1 MDDTNKPATLDEV
14 VRDTPT
20 VPVRAFDDYS
30 DGIDW
35 DEIAATTQPDVEAGR
50 YAFRSTDYPTQE
62 AAETALWELI
72 QSIGRK
78 ARERQAAGTRVDAPR
93 T

>member
-1 MDDTNKPATLDEV
+1 MDDMNNPDTLEDVARETPN
-14 VRDTPT
+14 VR
-20 VPVRAFDDYS
+20 VRAFDDYS

-35 DEIAATTQPDVEAGR
+35 DEITATTQPDWEAGR
-50 YAFRSTDYPTQE
+50 YAFRSADYPTQE
-62 AAETALWELI
+62 AAEAALWELI

-78 ARERQAAGTRVDAPR
+78 ARERQAAGTGIDAPR